1 MIIEE
6 IQVNEVSLAANPKN
20 KKRFICIKDTKGGIL
35 MDKFLKLMAFL
46 ATKSANVPVVVQE
59 ELKTVDK
66 DVSSEDILDI
76 FKDQLAGYTISKTMD
91 GVKLVDTNK
100 FDIVEK
106 AKVADIPDAV
116 KKQMEAQN
124 KEIRELKLDKFN
136 STVATKVGDAILPVI
151 SPLYEKLS
159 DADLGKVLDVIKFQQ
174 DIINE
179 LGKGQLSKE
188 IPTTGKD
195 LEAKVAD
202 YAKANNMKESD
213 AWAAYAKEH
222 PAEFSEGV

>member
-1 MIIEE
+1 MLIEE

-106 AKVADIPDAV
+106 TKVADLPDAI
-116 KKQMEAQN
+116 KKQMEAQDR
-124 KEIRELKLDKFN
+124 EIRALKLDKFT
-136 STVATKVGDAILPVI
+136 STVATKVGDALIPVI
-151 SPLYEKLS
+151 SPLYEKIS
-159 DADLGKVLDVIKFQQ
+159 EKDLNDILDVIKFQQ

-179 LGKGQLSKE
+179 LGKSQLTKE
-188 IPTTGKD
+188 IPDNEKN
-195 LEAKVAD
+195 LEAKIAE
-202 YAKANNMKESD
+202 YAKVHNMKESD

-222 PAEFSEGV
+222 PADFNEEV